1 MLRLSD
7 AGDGEGGAA
16 ACSEVSRERLSEL
29 ARERLPE
36 PAEAEDRD
44 PAPAVEP
51 SARMLFEL
59 SEARRPVNLKERV
72 KDRVSSSFRRRFR
85 GRGWFRLRQN
95 LWCRWWSSS
104 GRLNAC

>member
-7 AGDGEGGAA
+7 AGDGWGGAA

-59 SEARRPVNLKERV
+59 SEARRPV
-72 KDRVSSSFRRRFR
+72 SFQPVRTFWFRFGPRRRLKFA
-85 GRGWFRLRQN
+85 RLVV
-95 LWCRWWSSS
+95 
-104 GRLNAC
+104 

>member
-1 MLRLSD
+1 MLRHSD
-7 AGDGEGGAA
+7 AGLGKGGAA

-59 SEARRPVNLKERV
+59 SEARRPVNLK
-72 KDRVSSSFRRRFR
+72 RFR
-85 GRGWFRLRQN
+85 GRGGFDRRQK
-95 LWCRWWSSS
+95 LWCRWWFSS
-104 GRLNAC
+104 GRLNAWRRRR

>member
-1 MLRLSD
+1 MLRHSD
-7 AGDGEGGAA
+7 AGLGKGGAA

-72 KDRVSSSFRRRFR
+72 KDRVSRNTLQIYRA
-85 GRGWFRLRQN
+85 L
-95 LWCRWWSSS
+95 S
-104 GRLNAC
+104 GGGFAVA